1 MTKFIKHIK
10 SVKLPMYNCV
20 SYFVITNNLDKYV
33 NNIYKKYNQISD
45 FEGEAEGVVVSPDIS
60 DYYIIIDLKY
70 LSYNTIAHEIY
81 HAVVRITED
90 RDIVD
95 EEAQAWLC
103 GHLSETAYRFI
114 KKKNLSIQYGS

>member
-1 MTKFIKHIK
+1 MSKLIKYSKTI
-10 SVKLPMYNCV
+10 KLPMYNC
-20 SYFVITNNLDKYV
+20 SAHFIITNNLDSYT
-33 NNIYKKYNQISD
+33 NSIYKKYNQTSD
-45 FEGEAEGVVVSPDIS
+45 FEGEAEGVVISPDIS
-60 DYYIIIDLKY
+60 DYYIVIDLKY

-90 RDIVD
+90 RGIVD

-114 KKKNLSIQYGS
+114 KKKNLIIQYGS